1 MWFNEKNAIK
11 ISYKF
16 AQRYEK
22 MILTNQALDTKVIG
36 STIVLYNILGSK
48 GVSTILND
56 IYSLVNFT

>member
-1 MWFNEKNAIK
+1 
-11 ISYKF
+11 
-16 AQRYEK
+16 

>member
-1 MWFNEKNAIK
+1 MNVITIETVKPYALMSVIFLI
-11 ISYKF
+11 
-16 AQRYEK
+16 
-22 MILTNQALDTKVIG
+22 NQALDIKVIG